1 MTVTIHARGLS
12 EAQLKAQAGHETT
25 KLYREH
31 GGAFIYRSE
40 SPKAEQTADFTITNL
55 CTDKPHVVV
64 SFTMIRRD
72 LQTGAME
79 PAALEDTLTLSV
91 LDLEV
96 KTGTRKKRTLTSNNL
111 ITVAVGQTLEVGFC
125 FEHVVSSDKSN
136 GRVGI
141 RFDSDDLGAP
151 FYSEFYYVASK
162 VSATKQPRAAPET
175 PPTSSAAEISKRQKL
190 SHLRQLIKTRT
201 KLDATIAKLQ
211 TELHDSPISS
221 AAPSTA
227 TDDDSQSIASDL
239 FFDENLDLAVAAG
252 LFDGDDGPEDDVAT
266 AAAATADAAT
276 AAVATMTV

>member
-12 EAQLKAQAGHETT
+12 EAQLMAQAGHETT

-111 ITVAVGQTLEVGFC
+111 ITVALGQTLEVGFC

-136 GRVGI
+136 ARVGI

-175 PPTSSAAEISKRQKL
+175 
-190 SHLRQLIKTRT
+190 
-201 KLDATIAKLQ
+201 
-211 TELHDSPISS
+211 
-221 AAPSTA
+221 AAPHKLRGRNFEKA
-227 TDDDSQSIASDL
+227 EARA
-239 FFDENLDLAVAAG
+239 LAPADQDAHQAGRNNRQAA
-252 LFDGDDGPEDDVAT
+252 DG
-266 AAAATADAAT
+266 AARQPHQQHRAIHRHRRRHAGH
-276 AAVATMTV
+276 AVDRE